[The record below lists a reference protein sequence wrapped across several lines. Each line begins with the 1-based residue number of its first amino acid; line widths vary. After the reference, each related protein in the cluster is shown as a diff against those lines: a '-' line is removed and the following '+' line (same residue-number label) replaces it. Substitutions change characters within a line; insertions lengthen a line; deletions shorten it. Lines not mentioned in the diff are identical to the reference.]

1 MRGGT
6 HSRQARPVGEWLE
19 REAPELTL
27 LGREL
32 WERVQA
38 RLADRGASF
47 LRSHSGRLIGRPR
60 GGDVNAVY
68 LLTGLLVCS
77 RCGTSMTA
85 VAPARNGRG
94 RARYRCSSY
103 HHQGV
108 SRCGNGLSVQVAA
121 LDEAVLDAVAARL
134 DAATVAQ
141 AVRDAA
147 VLLTAGQADAATRRA
162 ALATELATI
171 ANREC
176 RLLDALVDGD
186 AAVAASI
193 KARLREE
200 LSRRA
205 ELAAELA
212 ALDAAAPLDVEA
224 VVRDVEARA
233 GDLCGLLR
241 RHPTQARQ
249 VVRLLLGAGR
259 WTCEPFANGQGCGY
273 RCTATGSY
281 ARLGAK
287 SLEAFTI
294 GYTGQATE

>member
-85 VAPARNGRG
+85 VAPVRNGRG

-103 HHQGV
+103 HHQRV
-108 SRCGNGLSVQVAA
+108 SRCGNGLSVQVAV

-186 AAVAASI
+186 GAVAASI

-233 GDLCGLLR
+233 GDLRGLLR

-259 WTCEPFANGQGCGY
+259 WTCQRAGVRISVYRNG
-273 RCTATGSY
+273 
-281 ARLGAK
+281 
-287 SLEAFTI
+287 
-294 GYTGQATE
+294 